1 MSCGAVATMVMAMV
15 MIVWVRAGR
24 MRMRIRGD
32 KAGRTMKASE
42 FKATCLKLMDEVAK
56 TGEEIVITK
65 NGRPVSRLVPY
76 RESPGLGFGR
86 NRDAIRIRGDIVSP
100 MPPEW
105 FEKSDDSDEGL
116 F

>member
-1 MSCGAVATMVMAMV
+1 
-15 MIVWVRAGR
+15 
-24 MRMRIRGD
+24 MRMRGD
-32 KAGRTMKASE
+32 KAGRTIKASE

-56 TGEEIVITK
+56 SGEEIVITK

-76 RESPGLGFGR
+76 REAPGLRFGR

-105 FEKSDDSDEGL
+105 FETPDDSDEGL